1 MSRQL
6 SAHTSQLISHGSI
19 SDPVSDAQGEH
30 CLLRT
35 RAIVIVGLQ
44 FVAGMNSKA
53 QRQEQL
59 RQRLERV
66 LERMAEAAV
75 RANRR
80 PDDVKLVAVSKTHP
94 AEIIREAIV
103 AGVTDLGENR
113 VQEAEAKIPEVG
125 RQAARWHL
133 IGHLQSN
140 KARRAVELFD
150 VIHSLDSAA
159 LARRLDR
166 ACGEMGREELP
177 VLIQIDLGQE
187 ATKSGSA
194 ESEVPEI
201 IDAIRQSQRLRLTG
215 LMTLPPYFDDPE
227 QARPFFRRLREL
239 RDELRAQGVF
249 GESSGELSMGM
260 THDYEVAI
268 EEGATMVRVG
278 TAIFGA
284 RESKTQD

>member
-1 MSRQL
+1 
-6 SAHTSQLISHGSI
+6 
-19 SDPVSDAQGEH
+19 
-30 CLLRT
+30 
-35 RAIVIVGLQ
+35 
-44 FVAGMNSKA
+44 MNSKA

-66 LERMAEAAV
+66 HERMAEAAV

-166 ACGEMGREELP
+166 ACGEVGREELP

-187 ATKSGSA
+187 ATKSGAA
-194 ESEVPEI
+194 ESEVPGI